1 MTDVSFAD
9 LVLRMLLS
17 LAIVLAIVLGAYAVL
32 RRRQGLGGS
41 GGGIRRISMLPRR
54 ARTRSKGGMLGSSS
68 LLGGRS
74 SKMTGS
80 RRGLR
85 VVGRVGIGRTTHVV
99 AVQFAEKVFLL
110 GASEQSAPTILAEL
124 EMSAWLE
131 ATESPDDTDGTGF
144 GSSIRDRGSARIAS
158 GVQPTGGDVSS
169 TGPTGLLQAL
179 RDATVRRG

>member
-17 LAIVLAIVLGAYAVL
+17 LAIVLAIVLGAYAVI
-32 RRRQGLGGS
+32 RKRQGLGGS
-41 GGGIRRISMLPRR
+41 SGGIRRVSLLPRR
-54 ARTRSKGGMLGSSS
+54 ARSTSKGGVLGPSFF
-68 LLGGRS
+68 GGRS
-74 SKMTGS
+74 SKMPGS

-85 VVGRVGIGRTTHVV
+85 VVGRVGIGRTTQVV

-131 ATESPDDTDGTGF
+131 ATETPDDSGGAGLGTM
-144 GSSIRDRGSARIAS
+144 RDRGSVRAAS
-158 GVQPTGGDVSS
+158 GGQPTGGDPGS
-169 TGPTGLLQAL
+169 TGSTGLLQAL

>member
-17 LAIVLAIVLGAYAVL
+17 LAIVLAIVLGAYAII
-32 RRRQGLGGS
+32 RKRQGLGGS
-41 GGGIRRISMLPRR
+41 SSGVRRISLMPRGAASR
-54 ARTRSKGGMLGSSS
+54 PKRGGALSSSILGS
-68 LLGGRS
+68 RS
-74 SKMTGS
+74 SKLPGS

-85 VVGRVGIGRTTHVV
+85 VVGRVGIGRTTQVV

-124 EMSAWLE
+124 DMAAWLE
-131 ATESPDDTDGTGF
+131 ATEHPDETAG
-144 GSSIRDRGSARIAS
+144 GSGGRDRGSARIAV
-158 GVQPTGGDVSS
+158 GGQPAADDAATGR
-169 TGPTGLLQAL
+169 PTGLLQAL

>member
-17 LAIVLAIVLGAYAVL
+17 LAIVLAIVLGAYAVI
-32 RRRQGLGGS
+32 RRRQGLGK
-41 GGGIRRISMLPRR
+41 GGGGLRGGMMPRR
-54 ARTRSKGGMLGSSS
+54 AGSKTKGG
-68 LLGGRS
+68 LLRSASMRSASIIGGRGS
-74 SKMTGS
+74 SKMPGS

-85 VVGRVGIGRTTHVV
+85 VVGRVGIGRTTQVV

-124 EMSAWLE
+124 DMAAWLE
-131 ATESPDDTDGTGF
+131 ATEQPEDAGMRFEPIT
-144 GSSIRDRGSARIAS
+144 DRGAQSVGVGAPSAGS
-158 GVQPTGGDVSS
+158 PN
-169 TGPTGLLQAL
+169 LLQAL

>member
-9 LVLRMLLS
+9 LVVRMVLS
-17 LAIVLAIVLGAYAVL
+17 LGIVLALVLGAYAVI
-32 RRRQGLGGS
+32 RRRQGLS
-41 GGGIRRISMLPRR
+41 GGGGGGRLRANFMPRAAGSKPKRGLVRSASMKS
-54 ARTRSKGGMLGSSS
+54 ASI
-68 LLGGRS
+68 LGGRGS
-74 SKMTGS
+74 AKMPGA

-85 VVGRVGIGRTTHVV
+85 VVGRVGIGRTTQVV

-131 ATESPDDTDGTGF
+131 ATEQPEDAGLRYEPIVDPAAHAVGVAATP
-144 GSSIRDRGSARIAS
+144 S
-158 GVQPTGGDVSS
+158 GP
-169 TGPTGLLQAL
+169 PNLLQAL